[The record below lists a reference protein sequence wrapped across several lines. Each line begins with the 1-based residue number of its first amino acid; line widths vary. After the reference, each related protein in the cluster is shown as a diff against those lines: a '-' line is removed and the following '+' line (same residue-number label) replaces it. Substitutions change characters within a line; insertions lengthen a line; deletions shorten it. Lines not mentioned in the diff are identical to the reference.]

1 MNLPIHHIGY
11 LTKNLQKSIDS
22 FRNLGYQT
30 EGGITHDQLRKIDI
44 CFLRKDG
51 YRIEL
56 VSPYGEDSV
65 VSGLMKTHKNMP
77 YHIAYCSENLEGN
90 MAQLRELG
98 FLPMG
103 EPMAAPAFGMEKVV
117 FLFSNRSGMIE
128 LVPPE
133 KEEVL

>member
-11 LTKNLQKSIDS
+11 LAKNLQKSMDS
-22 FRNLGYQT
+22 FQNLGYRAVS
-30 EGGITHDQLRKIDI
+30 GITHDALRKVDI
-44 CFLRKDG
+44 CFLQKDG

-56 VSPYGEDSV
+56 VSPYAEDSV

-77 YHIAYCSENLEGN
+77 YHIAYCSEDLEGD
-90 MAQLRELG
+90 MAQLRQLG

-103 EPMAAPAFGMEKVV
+103 EPMAAPAFGMGKVV

-133 KEEVL
+133 KGEAL